1 MGKIF
6 NNVFEDMGD
15 YYIMYDKNGNS
26 CLIDKDDYDKVSR
39 GYWGKHKNSNY
50 FAGTIN
56 SKKHWLHRYIMNSQ
70 QGEYVDHIDGDFDNY
85 RKINLRICN
94 NAENNRNRGLQKNN
108 TSGYAGV
115 SWAKREQ
122 KWRARIK
129 IDGKEKHLGYF
140 SNKDDAILAKKY
152 AEEKYFGEF
161 SYYNSQQRG
170 LKNVC

>member
-6 NNVFEDMGD
+6 VNLFEDMGN
-15 YYIMYDKNGNS
+15 YYLMYDRNKNS
-26 CLIDKDDYDKVSR
+26 CLIDKDDYEKILK
-39 GYWGKHKNSNY
+39 GYWGKHANSNY

-56 SKKHWLHRYIMNSQ
+56 GKKYWLHRYIMDVKSGQ
-70 QGEYVDHIDGDFDNY
+70 YVDHIDGNFDDY

-115 SWAKREQ
+115 NWAKREQ

-129 IDGKEKHLGYF
+129 VDGKEKHLGYF
-140 SNKDDAILAKKY
+140 DDKNDAIAAKKY
-152 AEEKYFGEF
+152 AEEKHFGEF
-161 SYYNSQQRG
+161 SYNNSQQRRYE
-170 LKNVC
+170 NVC